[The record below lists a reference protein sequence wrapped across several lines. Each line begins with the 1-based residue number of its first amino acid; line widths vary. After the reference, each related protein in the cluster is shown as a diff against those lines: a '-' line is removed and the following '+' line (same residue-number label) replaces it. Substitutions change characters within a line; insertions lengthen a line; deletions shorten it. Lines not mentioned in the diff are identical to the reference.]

1 MPIRVQRP
9 VPSAPVPLD
18 AYPEPAQQPDTVVPW
33 PAKEETA
40 PSLFATPD
48 PAPVQEEVRRQRP
61 PEPVR
66 AVPPAQSGY
75 RSVPFA
81 AEPGTDSGDGRR
93 KISPVLIG
101 AIMVALIAV
110 GGIFWMVRST
120 MSLGGKSAQPVAI
133 TIFPTTAKV
142 AAGKGVDFVAEV
154 SGAPASEVTW
164 TVEEGDSGG
173 EVRSRGASAK
183 DDKISLYC
191 TYVAPKTPGTYHLT
205 ATSTADKSKS
215 ATADI
220 TVVAK

>member
-1 MPIRVQRP
+1 
-9 VPSAPVPLD
+9 
-18 AYPEPAQQPDTVVPW
+18 
-33 PAKEETA
+33 
-40 PSLFATPD
+40 
-48 PAPVQEEVRRQRP
+48 
-61 PEPVR
+61 
-66 AVPPAQSGY
+66 
-75 RSVPFA
+75 VPFA
-81 AEPGTDSGDGRR
+81 AEAGADSGEGRR
-93 KISPVLIG
+93 KVSPVLIG
-101 AIMVALIAV
+101 AIVVALIAL

-120 MSLGGKSAQPVAI
+120 LPTGGKSNAPVAI
-133 TIFPTTAKV
+133 TIFPTAAKV

-191 TYVAPKTPGTYHLT
+191 TYVAPKAPGTYHLT